1 MKKLRKLGAVVVL
14 TAGLALSAFAGQMET
29 PPCAPPEP
37 GQMETPPCTAASGD
51 MGTSTA
57 TSSSPG
63 GMSTPTVASNEPSFT
78 EIAAR
83 VLLDA
88 LPLF

>member
-1 MKKLRKLGAVVVL
+1 MKKLRKPVGATVL
-14 TAGLALSAFAGQMET
+14 TCVLALSALAADPLTSPCGSQPGQIDT
-29 PPCAPPEP
+29 PPCS
-37 GQMETPPCTAASGD
+37 AASGD